1 MHGVPW
7 GAVRSA
13 LQRSSALVALAAIFA
28 ALSLCADALASTPA
42 AAPLMT
48 YIKGLVTNAPQV
60 WVSGVDGSSPL
71 ALGPASSA
79 LLSPNGMEVAAVSI
93 EKTQAVK
100 KSTLSLYATS
110 GGSSATVSSSVQFM
124 QLLAWSADSKL
135 ILVTVGASPAQL
147 DVVNVATDQIHTIAT
162 GVIDGASFAPSSSDQ
177 VAYAR
182 AAPSTTRVDL
192 YVTSPSGTNTRQL
205 TKDGR
210 SEYPLWGPNGI
221 VYSHEYIRAK
231 DPYPELQLWFIKASG
246 AGARQ
251 LTRIQV
257 GPQLEGLTPIA
268 FSANGKH
275 LLANFVG
282 QDPQDHT
289 EAYTI
294 DLTGPKP
301 LWRDL
306 TGDGNGNIGDAI
318 SADGKTI
325 LLTKGM
331 TANLGPL
338 SIETIPWSGG
348 KPTTIVAQ
356 GAYASWNR

>member
-1 MHGVPW
+1 M

-13 LQRSSALVALAAIFA
+13 LQRSSTPGVLAAILA
-28 ALSLCADALASTPA
+28 GLWLCASALATPA
-42 AAPLMT
+42 AQPLMT
-48 YIKGLVTNAPQV
+48 YIKGLDTPNPQV
-60 WVSGVDGSSPL
+60 WLSGVDGSAAV

-79 LLSPNGMEVAAVSI
+79 LLSPNGSEVAAVSI
-93 EKTQAVK
+93 AKAQAVK
-100 KSTLSLYATS
+100 KSTLSLYPTS
-110 GGSSATVSSSVQFM
+110 GAGASTVNTSVQFM
-124 QLLAWSADSKL
+124 QLLDWSADSKL
-135 ILVTVGASPAQL
+135 ILVAVGASPAQL
-147 DVVNVATDQIHTIAT
+147 KVINVATDQSRTIAT
-162 GVIDGASFAPSSSDQ
+162 GVIDGASFSPSSSNQ
-177 VAYAR
+177 VVYAR
-182 AAPSTTRVDL
+182 AAPSTTLVNIFI
-192 YVTSPSGTNTRQL
+192 TSATGTNTRQL
-205 TKDGR
+205 THDGR
-210 SEYPLWGPNGI
+210 SEYPLWGPAGI
-221 VYSHEYIRAK
+221 VYSHEYVRPK

-251 LTRIQV
+251 LTHIPV

-294 DLTGPKP
+294 DLTGSKA

-306 TGDGNGNIGDAI
+306 TGEGNGNIGDAI
-318 SADGKTI
+318 STDGRTI

-331 TANLGPL
+331 TAKLAPL

-348 KPTTIVAQ
+348 KPTTIVTQ

>member
-1 MHGVPW
+1 M
-7 GAVRSA
+7 GAVRSF
-13 LQRSSALVALAAIFA
+13 LQGSSARGAVVAILAALAP
-28 ALSLCADALASTPA
+28 CADALAAPA
-42 AAPLMT
+42 PPPLMT
-48 YIKGLVTNAPQV
+48 YIRGLVTNAPQV
-60 WVSGVDGSSPL
+60 WVSGIDGSSPI

-79 LLSPNGMEVAAVSI
+79 LLSPDGSQVAAIS
-93 EKTQAVK
+93 TQKAQSVK

-110 GGSSATVSSSVQFM
+110 GGVSLTLGTSVQFM

-135 ILVTVGASPAQL
+135 ILVTVGANPAQL
-147 DVVNVATDQIHTIAT
+147 QVINVVTSQSHTIAT
-162 GVIDGASFAPSSSDQ
+162 GVIDGASFAPGSSDQ

-182 AAPSTTRVDL
+182 AAPSTTLVNIFT
-192 YVTSPSGTNTRQL
+192 TSATGTHTRQL

-210 SEYPLWGPNGI
+210 SEYPLWGPSGI
-221 VYSHEYIRAK
+221 VYSHEYVRAK
-231 DPYPELQLWFIKASG
+231 DPYPELQLWFIKPGG

-251 LTRIQV
+251 LTRIPI
-257 GPQLEGLTPIA
+257 GAQLEGLTPIA

-275 LLANFVG
+275 LLANLVG

-294 DLTGPKP
+294 DLTGSKV

-331 TANLGPL
+331 TANLAPL
-338 SIETIPWSGG
+338 SIETVPWSGG
-348 KPTTIVAQ
+348 KPTKVVAQ

>member
-1 MHGVPW
+1 
-7 GAVRSA
+7 VRSV
-13 LQRSSALVALAAIFA
+13 LQRSSAPVALAAILA
-28 ALSLCADALASTPA
+28 GLSLCAAALAATPGSVA
-42 AAPLMT
+42 LMT

-60 WVSGVDGSSPL
+60 WVSGVDGGSPM

-79 LLSPNGMEVAAVSI
+79 LLSPDGSQVAAVSI
-93 EKTQAVK
+93 AKAQAVK

-110 GGSSATVSSSVQFM
+110 GGASSIVSSSVQFM

-147 DVVNVATDQIHTIAT
+147 DVITVATKQIHTIAT
-162 GVIDGASFAPSSSDQ
+162 GVIDGASFAPGSSDQ

-192 YVTSPSGTNTRQL
+192 YVTSANGTSTRQL
-205 TKDGR
+205 TRDGR
-210 SEYPLWGPNGI
+210 SEYPLWGPSGI
-221 VYSHEYIRAK
+221 VFSHEYVRSK
-231 DPYPELQLWFIKASG
+231 DPYPELQLWFIKPGG

-251 LTRIQV
+251 LTHIQV

-289 EAYTI
+289 EAYTV
-294 DLTGPKP
+294 DLTGSKP

-306 TGDGNGNIGDAI
+306 TGEGNGNIGDAI

-348 KPTTIVAQ
+348 KPTTIVPQ

>member
-1 MHGVPW
+1 M
-7 GAVRSA
+7 
-13 LQRSSALVALAAIFA
+13 LAG
-28 ALSLCADALASTPA
+28 LSLCAEALAAPPGSV
-42 AAPLMT
+42 PLMT
-48 YIKGLVTNAPQV
+48 YIKGLVTNSPQV
-60 WVSGVDGSSPL
+60 WVAGVDGSSPVP
-71 ALGPASSA
+71 LGPASSA
-79 LLSPNGMEVAAVSI
+79 LLSPDGSSVAAVSI
-93 EKTQAVK
+93 AKAQAVK
-100 KSTLSLYATS
+100 KSTLSLYSTTGAAPS
-110 GGSSATVSSSVQFM
+110 TVSSSVQFM
-124 QLLAWSADSKL
+124 QLLGWSADSKL
-135 ILVTVGASPAQL
+135 ILITVGASPAQL
-147 DVVNVATDQIHTIAT
+147 DVITVATNQVRTIAT
-162 GVIDGASFAPSSSDQ
+162 GVIDGASFSPNSSDQ

-182 AAPSTTRVDL
+182 AAPSTTHVDL
-192 YVTSPSGTNTRQL
+192 FVTSATGTNTRQL

-221 VYSHEYIRAK
+221 VYSHEYIRPK
-231 DPYPELQLWFIKASG
+231 DPYPELQLWFIKANG

-251 LTRIQV
+251 LTHTPV

-294 DLTGPKP
+294 DLTGAKP

-338 SIETIPWSGG
+338 SIETIPWGGG

>member
-1 MHGVPW
+1 
-7 GAVRSA
+7 VRSA
-13 LQRSSALVALAAIFA
+13 LQRSSALVALAAILA
-28 ALSLCADALASTPA
+28 GLSLCASALASTPA

-147 DVVNVATDQIHTIAT
+147 DVVNVATNQIHTIAT